1 MPCIDS
7 LTPLTVSR
15 LDAPNSFNIWNFA
28 VLLGRVG
35 DSTAMLQQMGVSR
48 LIQELYENY
57 NQSRQIHSSHTQA
70 RIRASYFA
78 FVTTPS

>member
-7 LTPLTVSR
+7 LTPLTASR
-15 LDAPNSFNIWNFA
+15 LDSPNSFNIWNFA

-48 LIQELYENY
+48 LIQELLIKAAK
-57 NQSRQIHSSHTQA
+57 S
-70 RIRASYFA
+70 IRHIPRPVYGPP
-78 FVTTPS
+78 TLPL